1 MLIIFENLS
10 LAASNIRPYEEYEED
25 NDIPEMPWLDLEVSN
40 CNCSCYPTKGK
51 IAVKSQSSADVASDS
66 SYSGE
71 SDSSD
76 CSQEDTSYA
85 EPLYSPSVSDE
96 QPAMFTEYF
105 QLKES
110 SFHTHFQDALKSCKR
125 LTLDKKEIPMQLLIE
140 PANAKDE
147 NAIVVQV
154 KLDSTWHPVGYI
166 PASKIKMAMDAL
178 TKNEVRDIKF
188 KCIEWKY
195 IYGLGE
201 FRYVASVTVTK
212 VNRWL
217 ATDKHYKYNDM

>member
-1 MLIIFENLS
+1 MLIIFDFDCVENLS
-10 LAASNIRPYEEYEED
+10 LAASNIRPYDEYEGD
-25 NDIPEMPWLDLEVSN
+25 NNIPEMPWLDLEVSN
-40 CNCSCYPTKGK
+40 CSCSWYPTKGK

-76 CSQEDTSYA
+76 CSQEDTSYT

-105 QLKES
+105 QLKGS
-110 SFHTHFQDALKSCKR
+110 TFHTHFQNALKRSKR
-125 LTLDKKEIPMQLLIE
+125 LTLDKKEIPTQLLIE
-140 PANAKDE
+140 PANSRDE

-154 KLDSTWHPVGYI
+154 KLDSTCHPVGYI
-166 PASKIKMAMDAL
+166 PASKIKKTMDAL
-178 TKNEVRDIKF
+178 TENEVRDIKF
-188 KCIEWKY
+188 KCTEWKY

-201 FRYVASVTVTK
+201 FRHVASVTIT
-212 VNRWL
+212 
-217 ATDKHYKYNDM
+217 